1 MKEHFALV
9 SRESERY
16 IHKRANPLGKFE
28 TWVRAGEYLHV
39 HKNRIIVVNLHCNNR
54 LLAQSLSS
62 STCDSCAKR
71 NPHIPGNMVTYKSLS
86 QVPSTIPGIQRE
98 QGRVSG
104 FLVISISLARCSSLY
119 VLFQNCIWVSFIR
132 EGTAIVFFW
141 K

>member
-54 LLAQSLSS
+54 LLLAQSLSS
-62 STCDSCAKR
+62 C
-71 NPHIPGNMVTYKSLS
+71 
-86 QVPSTIPGIQRE
+86 
-98 QGRVSG
+98 
-104 FLVISISLARCSSLY
+104 SLY
-119 VLFQNCIWVSFIR
+119 VRVTHVQKETHTSLATW
-132 EGTAIVFFW
+132 
-141 K
+141 